1 MRLSIGRYRDSIGD
15 MADTSKTVHQAML
28 TLATLR
34 DAGPGTI
41 SDLGR
46 RLGLSRT
53 VVSRLVGTLEQHALV
68 RRTPQGVDLGF
79 GLIDLAAGL
88 AGDLRETARP
98 FLQELAVRFHETAVL
113 AIADHD
119 MAVAVDQVVPDR
131 RVVRIHYGAGTR
143 HLLSAAAHGRAML
156 AFADRATYDRLTRA
170 DAASSD
176 DRDDSRGD
184 ALLLDE
190 LATIRRRGYALS
202 HNELESGVAGL
213 AAPVLDAAGLAVA
226 SIGVVA
232 PALRLPPERTLA
244 PAVVDAASRATV
256 ALADAG
262 GTRPSVRTI
271 A

>member
-1 MRLSIGRYRDSIGD
+1 

-34 DAGPGTI
+34 EAGPGTI
-41 SDLGR
+41 SELGR

-68 RRTPQGVDLGF
+68 RRTSDGVDLGF

-88 AGDLRETARP
+88 AGDLRETVRP
-98 FLQELAVRFHETAVL
+98 FLQELATAFHETAVL

-131 RVVRIHYGAGTR
+131 RVVRIHYGAGSR
-143 HLLSAAAHGRAML
+143 HPLSAAAHGRAIL
-156 AFADRATYDRLTRA
+156 AFADRATYDRLTR
-170 DAASSD
+170 D
-176 DRDDSRGD
+176 DGTDPG
-184 ALLLDE
+184 LVDE
-190 LATIRRRGYALS
+190 LAAIRRRGYALS

-213 AAPVLDAAGLAVA
+213 AAPVLDASGVAVA

-232 PALRLPPERTLA
+232 PALRLPAERSLA
-244 PAVVDAASRATV
+244 PAVLDAADRATV
-256 ALADAG
+256 ALADVG
-262 GTRPSVRTI
+262 GTRPPVRTI